1 MHSVS
6 YADGFA
12 LGSPVFFGDLVAEAK
27 EKRHREQYHK
37 DCRKAYDIGQ
47 KTAEELKSETEQ

>member
-6 YADGFA
+6 HADGFA
-12 LGSPVFFGDLVAEAK
+12 LGSLVFLGDLGAEAK
-27 EKRHREQYHK
+27 EKRHREQYPK

-47 KTAEELKSETEQ
+47 KMAEELKSETEQ